1 MSPPQVLLPPAV
13 LEASERLVQAAF
25 GARCRVVTE
34 AAEVVGERARS
45 SIHRLSLSGGA
56 IQHVILK
63 RSKPA
68 EREDLTE
75 SVQDFCNEW
84 AALQLLSTVAPQTVA
99 PRFFGGDLEQRLLLM
114 EDLGAAPS
122 LADRLLA
129 PDREE
134 AEVACL
140 AYARCLGRLH
150 AATTGKGTAYL
161 DMLRSITGKES
172 PDPWHERV
180 QRIFSQLAA
189 SLASAGVELD
199 AACLS
204 EVQALGESL
213 LLKASAAVLTHGDP
227 CPDNALVVDGEMRLI
242 DFEFAGLRP
251 PLVDGAY
258 GRVPFPTCWC
268 VSRLPQNLVSAM
280 ETSYREELRQAS
292 SWVGDEQA
300 WRRAVVEASAFW
312 LVSDVAEWLLPV
324 ALKEERVWGIS
335 TFRQRLL
342 MRLPLF
348 TELTR
353 EYGHLPALGH
363 LAQQFADRLVRRWPE
378 LEPMPLYPAF
388 R

>member
-1 MSPPQVLLPPAV
+1 MSKSQTLLPPTV
-13 LEASERLVQAAF
+13 LAASEGLVQAAF
-25 GARCRVVTE
+25 GASCRIAE
-34 AAEVVGERARS
+34 ADEVAGERARS

-68 EREDLTE
+68 DVQEIAE

-84 AALQLLSTVAPQTVA
+84 AALQLLSMVAPQAVA
-99 PRFFGGDLEQRLLLM
+99 PRFYGGDVEHRLLLM

-172 PDPWHERV
+172 PDPWRERV
-180 QRIFSQLAA
+180 QRIFSQLPA
-189 SLASAGVELD
+189 SLASAGVEPD
-199 AACLS
+199 AACVS
-204 EVQALGESL
+204 ELQALGESL
-213 LLKASAAVLTHGDP
+213 LPKGSALVLTHGDP
-227 CPDNALVVDGEMRLI
+227 CPDNAVLVDGEMRLI

-251 PLVDGAY
+251 PLVDGTY

-268 VSRLPQNLVSAM
+268 ASRLPQNLVSAT
-280 ETSYREELRQAS
+280 EASYREELRQALP
-292 SWVGDEQA
+292 WVGDEQA

-312 LVSDVAEWLLPV
+312 LASDLAEWLLPV
-324 ALKEERVWGIS
+324 ALKEERVWGTS

-353 EYGHLPALGH
+353 EYGQLPALGH
-363 LAQQFADRLVRRWPE
+363 LAQQLADRLVERWPE